1 MTRRLPVSK
10 LRRILPPNPANVARK
25 LRRIRQEI
33 QGILDSI
40 DDALVHV
47 EYDGNQESE
56 KSS

>member
-33 QGILDSI
+33 QAILDSI

-47 EYDGNQESE
+47 EVSE
-56 KSS
+56 NDDTVKP